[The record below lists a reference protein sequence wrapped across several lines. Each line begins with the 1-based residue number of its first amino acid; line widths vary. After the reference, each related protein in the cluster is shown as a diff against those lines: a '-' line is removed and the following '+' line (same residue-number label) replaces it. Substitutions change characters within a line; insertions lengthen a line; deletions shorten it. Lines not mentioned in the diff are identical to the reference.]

1 MRCDDCARRESTRL
15 DVQRTGVHTLDYDPD
30 VGGYVVNLTKEQL
43 QNARAY
49 SMEELVADDG
59 MKFRE
64 RMYDY
69 YGATRYW

>member
-1 MRCDDCARRESTRL
+1 M
-15 DVQRTGVHTLDYDPD
+15 HTLDYDPD